1 LRTWLWRHTLDVFV
15 RHLFALLVLAF
26 TAAVIAASAQPAPE
40 RAFTYRGTV
49 TSVVDGDTLAVRLD
63 NGRRERVRLIGI
75 DTPERGACL
84 AAQATAQASRL
95 ANRRRVVLRG
105 DATQDTRDRYGRL
118 LAYAWVRG
126 RDLGYQQ
133 IAAGVAQ
140 VYVYDRPF
148 QRLSA
153 YRRAEQ
159 LGRGR
164 PQNVWRGCTPTAAP
178 LPPPSTPPPPASPP
192 AGNCDASYPTVCIPP
207 PPPDLDCADVPHTG
221 FAVRGAD
228 PHRFDG
234 DGDRLGCE

>member
-1 LRTWLWRHTLDVFV
+1 V
-15 RHLFALLVLAF
+15 RHLLALFALVV
-26 TAAVIAASAQPAPE
+26 TAAAVAANAQPAAE

-49 TSVVDGDTLAVRLD
+49 TSVVDGDTLAVRLA

-84 AAQATAQASRL
+84 AAQATAQARRL
-95 ANRRRVVLRG
+95 AQGKRVVLRG

-133 IAAGVAQ
+133 VAAGLAE

-153 YRRAEQ
+153 YRRAERV
-159 LGRGR
+159 GRTR
-164 PQNVWRGCTPTAAP
+164 PRNVWRTCAP
-178 LPPPSTPPPPASPP
+178 PAVTPPPPVAPPPPAS
-192 AGNCDASYPTVCIPP
+192 GNCDPSYPTVCIPP
-207 PPPDLDCADVPHTG
+207 PPPDLDCGDIPYRSFV
-221 FAVRGAD
+221 VRSPD

-234 DGDRLGCE
+234 NGDGVGCES